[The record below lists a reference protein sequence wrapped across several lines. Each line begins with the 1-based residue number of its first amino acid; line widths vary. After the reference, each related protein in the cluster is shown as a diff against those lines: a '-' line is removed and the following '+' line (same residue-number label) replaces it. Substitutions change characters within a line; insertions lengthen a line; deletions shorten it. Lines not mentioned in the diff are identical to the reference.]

1 VSNRTRHHRRP
12 RRRAGTRIR
21 GLAWVDLPD
30 ALQLLDGCDCP
41 ALIIPGDP
49 VVIEHQHRHACPE
62 LKRWSA

>member
-1 VSNRTRHHRRP
+1 
-12 RRRAGTRIR
+12 
-21 GLAWVDLPD
+21 VDLPD